1 MQVKLKNGK
10 MLDLSEDQI
19 KQILHMYKD
28 WIQSDF
34 DAEKLEEYFK
44 QMHKKAH
51 MNLEMISEMTIET
64 EGDMKD
70 ALIVVMKYGTRADV
84 ADYIIEAI
92 ECKVSK
98 MILESMEK

>member
-1 MQVKLKNGK
+1 MQVKLKGGK
-10 MLDLSEDQI
+10 MLDLSEDEI
-19 KQILHMYKD
+19 KEILHMYKD
-28 WIQSDF
+28 WNKEAF
-34 DAEKLEEYFK
+34 DPEKLEKYFEE
-44 QMHKKAH
+44 MHKKAH

-98 MILESMEK
+98 MILESMK

>member
-10 MLDLSEDQI
+10 MLDLSEEQI
-19 KQILHMYKD
+19 KEILHTYRD
-28 WIQSDF
+28 WAENSF

-44 QMHKKAH
+44 EMYKKAH
-51 MNLEMISEMTIET
+51 MNLQMISQMTIET

>member
-1 MQVKLKNGK
+1 MQIKFKSGK
-10 MLDLSEDQI
+10 AVDLSEDEI
-19 KQILHMYKD
+19 KEILHDYKA
-28 WIQSDF
+28 WSENSF
-34 DAEKLEEYFK
+34 DAEKLEDYFK
-44 QMHKKAH
+44 EMHKKAH

-70 ALIVVMKYGTRADV
+70 ALIKVMKYGTRADV

-98 MILESMEK
+98 MILESMK